1 MGACDFGASIGKSIA
16 DLGAEALESDVQGEV
31 GEWLAV
37 VCPTDFGGED
47 LKEVAFYGGIEFGVI
62 DYGE

>member
-1 MGACDFGASIGKSIA
+1 LGASDFGASIGKGVA
-16 DLGAEALESDVQGEV
+16 DLGAEALEGDVQGEV
-31 GEWLAV
+31 GERLAV
-37 VCPTDFGGED
+37 VCPTNFGGED